1 MCWTRSAKLD
11 RRAMNPRKGQRR
23 RFALSGAKRRRFL
36 LRAFLADKSVVIE
49 FPSISDDYGT
59 RMKNLIFL
67 VSCLLLWRHCH
78 GLLCYRCDG
87 LNKPVSDCPGW
98 HRRPVDSLRDLGDRG
113 GLYTHCVDIRL
124 ANGTV
129 LYQDM
134 HPAMPTCVGNFLSV
148 WREQLV
154 KDYKM
159 DVSVICCEWNR
170 CNGPNA
176 MAAAVK
182 HDFFLLVSSA
192 LAVIIWTRNLL
203 AGNS

>member
-1 MCWTRSAKLD
+1 MK
-11 RRAMNPRKGQRR
+11 P
-23 RFALSGAKRRRFL
+23 FII
-36 LRAFLADKSVVIE
+36 LA
-49 FPSISDDYGT
+49 
-59 RMKNLIFL
+59 IFTIFWHKTQ
-67 VSCLLLWRHCH
+67 S
-78 GLLCYRCDG
+78 LLCYRCDA
-87 LNKPVSDCPGW
+87 LNQANSDCPGW

-134 HPAMPTCVGNFLSV
+134 HPARPTCVGNFLSV

-176 MAAAVK
+176 SANRST
-182 HDFFLLVSSA
+182 VSKGFVIFWTV
-192 LAVIIWTRNLL
+192 LAYLKLQNTV
-203 AGNS
+203 